1 MRTDFFFPKIYRWP
15 MSIKQCTDPTDRSG
29 NREKNEHQ
37 RFPPQT
43 ITTTHSP
50 QKKKIGC
57 LCQNVRL
64 LDLYITASEN
74 EAQHSHSWKSLSA
87 LLKLNTGSSINKQ
100 LCFYVCTQEGRKHIY
115 GKAVSANDSKSIVL
129 KSPKLDQIQ
138 TPSKISHMHVI
149 GVLTMDSLIHSVT
162 RMNSERM
169 LSARGQAHSL
179 HMWVH
184 P

>member
-1 MRTDFFFPKIYRWP
+1 MYWSYWP
-15 MSIKQCTDPTDRSG
+15 LRQP
-29 NREKNEHQ
+29 REKWASEVPTSNHHYD
-37 RFPPQT
+37 PLP
-43 ITTTHSP
+43 S
-50 QKKKIGC
+50 KKIGC
-57 LCQNVRL
+57 LYQNVRL

-162 RMNSERM
+162 WMNSGRM